1 MPPWNPDDPF
11 GLKFGLQPTQPVEP
25 ASSALVN
32 AMMQGVQPTASAPT
46 PEKSLVQKLQ
56 DVVTFGRRFLAT
68 NKKPARDILIQ
79 KIRGIRFLL
88 FSLFGKD
95 AAIVKNLDLFL
106 KEANAKGV
114 SIDQF
119 AQILSDVESLSD
131 FLGKA
136 GTSSLSCQVSQT
148 SRVPLTKNV
157 FVIHGHDEL
166 NTRRLTQLLQS
177 HFNLNPI
184 AMLSKPGMS
193 RPLIEKF
200 EEEAQ
205 NCSFAFGLFT
215 PDDEIVNAP
224 NRYMQARPNVIYEVG
239 WFIGRLGKHRIT
251 LLLKHG
257 TNIHSD
263 LDGVSRIPFSDNV
276 EDKFLDIQKELKA
289 AKIIT

>member
-1 MPPWNPDDPF
+1 MNPWNPNDPSPPP
-11 GLKFGLQPTQPVEP
+11 GAAESLLKYAIIGQASQTPSTQP
-25 ASSALVN
+25 SA
-32 AMMQGVQPTASAPT
+32 

-56 DVVTFGRRFLAT
+56 DIVTFGRKFLEN
-68 NKKPARDILIQ
+68 NKKPTRDILIQ
-79 KIRGIRFLL
+79 RIRGIRFLL

-114 SIDQF
+114 SADQF

-136 GTSSLSCQVSQT
+136 GTSSLSCQISQT
-148 SRVPLTKNV
+148 SRVPATKNI
-157 FVIHGHDEL
+157 FIIHGHDEL
-166 NTRRLTQLLQS
+166 NTWRLTQLLQN
-177 HFNLNPI
+177 HFSLNPI

-200 EEEAQ
+200 EDETQ
-205 NCSFAFGLFT
+205 SCSFAFGLFT
-215 PDDEIVNAP
+215 PDDEIINAP
-224 NRYMQARPNVIYEVG
+224 NRYKQARPNVIYEVG
-239 WFIGRLGKHRIT
+239 WFIGRLGKHRVT
-251 LLLKHG
+251 LLLKNG

-289 AKIIT
+289 AKIIA

>member
-1 MPPWNPDDPF
+1 MNAEIPEW
-11 GLKFGLQPTQPVEP
+11 LKSTVSLQPTSAGDTLRHAMANSP
-25 ASSALVN
+25 ASAI
-32 AMMQGVQPTASAPT
+32 PTA
-46 PEKSLVQKLQ
+46 EKSLLQKLQ
-56 DVVTFGRRFLAT
+56 DAVLFGRKFLAI
-68 NKKPARDILIQ
+68 NKKPTRDILIP

-95 AAIVKNLDLFL
+95 APIVKSLDLFL
-106 KEANAKGV
+106 KEANTKGI
-114 SIDQF
+114 SSDQF

-136 GTSSLSCQVSQT
+136 GTSSLSCQISQT
-148 SRVPLTKNV
+148 SRVPTTKNI
-157 FVIHGHDEL
+157 FIIHGHDEL
-166 NTRRLTQLLQS
+166 NTRRLTQLLQN

-200 EEEAQ
+200 EDEAQ
-205 NCSFAFGLFT
+205 SCSFAFGLFT
-215 PDDEIVNAP
+215 PDDEIINAA
-224 NRYMQARPNVIYEVG
+224 NRYKQARPNVIYEVG
-239 WFIGRLGKHRIT
+239 WFIGRLGKHRVN

-263 LDGVSRIPFSDNV
+263 LDGVSRIPFLDNV